1 MLYWNANFQIPSS
14 GVQCADVYVLV
25 EENQIKYYSEKE
37 LRNNFMT
44 ETYNFPRSID
54 PYDHLLTL
62 EKFSQ
67 YTRVY

>member
-1 MLYWNANFQIPSS
+1 MLHWYANFQIPNS
-14 GVQCADVYVLV
+14 GVQCAEVFVV
-25 EENQIKYYSEKE
+25 AEENEIKYYSERE
-37 LRNNFMT
+37 LHNNFMT
-44 ETYNFPRSID
+44 ETYNFPRGVD